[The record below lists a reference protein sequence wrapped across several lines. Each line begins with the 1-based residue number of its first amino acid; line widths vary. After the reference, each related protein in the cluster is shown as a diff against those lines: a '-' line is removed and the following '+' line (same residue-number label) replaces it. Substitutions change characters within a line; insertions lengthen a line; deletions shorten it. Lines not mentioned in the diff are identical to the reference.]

1 MLASISRFTGV
12 GRRELGMLVLLLILC
27 LVATFGTM
35 EAGIEESMI
44 KFDQTVTEIEDGNP
58 VQYIDTI
65 GSKFAQVSNL
75 QNQLKMIGLFGIFS
89 IGVGLVII
97 AAGID
102 LSIGSL
108 MALMGVVFFLILS
121 DWGSA
126 MGLSL
131 PARAVLA
138 VLAVLVLGALF
149 GVFHAVSI
157 AWVGMPAFLVTL
169 CGLLGYRGLARVIS
183 NETTVDAG
191 SLDYSTLNYLCQG
204 KLAGIPLPFIY
215 LMVIALIAWVF
226 LHHSVY
232 GRYIFAVGRSE
243 MATKYSGINS
253 SMIIGSTYVICA
265 ILTAISA
272 ILFCY
277 YTGSVSAS
285 VHGNFYE
292 LYGIAAAV
300 LGGCS
305 LRGGEGSIVGIV
317 IGTAIIILIQNTVT
331 LLGWKSAWEA
341 GIVAAVIF
349 IGVFIDLILPK
360 VLERLKAA

>member
-1 MLASISRFTGV
+1 MLAKISRFTGV
-12 GRRELGMLVLLLILC
+12 GRRELGMLVLFLILC
-27 LVATFGTM
+27 VIATLGTF
-35 EAGIEESMI
+35 EAGIEESLF
-44 KFDQTVTEIEDGNP
+44 KFDRTVTEMEDGKP
-58 VQYIDTI
+58 VQYIDTM
-65 GSKFAQVSNL
+65 GSKFLQPSNL
-75 QNQLKMIGLFGIFS
+75 QNQLKMIGMFGIFS

-102 LSIGSL
+102 LSLGSL
-108 MALMGVVFFLILS
+108 MALFGVVFFLTLS
-121 DWGSA
+121 SWGES
-126 MGLSL
+126 MGLPL
-131 PARAVLA
+131 PVRAFVA
-138 VLAVLVLGALF
+138 VLAVLVLGVVF

-157 AWVGMPAFLVTL
+157 AYIGMPAFIVTL

-183 NETTVDAG
+183 DETTVSTKG
-191 SLDYSTLNYLCQG
+191 LEYPTLDYLCQG
-204 KLAGIPLPFIY
+204 QFAGIPLPFIY
-215 LMVIALIAWVF
+215 LMVTALIAWVV

-243 MATKYSGINS
+243 MATKYSGIS
-253 SMIIGSTYVICA
+253 SAKIIGSTYVICA
-265 ILTAISA
+265 VLTAVSA
-272 ILFCY
+272 MLFCF

-331 LLGWKSAWEA
+331 LLGGKSAWEA
-341 GIVAAVIF
+341 AIVGGVIF
-349 IGVFIDLILPK
+349 IGVFIDLVLPK
-360 VLERLKAA
+360 LRAAK